1 MKPEDPSRRTFKGTS
16 SKRRDPAQKELY
28 SRILDKVFDELLT
41 ENAALEE
48 QRSSVPMLVSEL
60 LQVSASQRKL
70 LVRNSCRYRAWPLA
84 EELLARSEAGWADD
98 PAESEALAAVALEIC
113 DHLPGEGFRARLL
126 NDLKAEAWSYIGN
139 CRRILSDLRG
149 AQRAFKE
156 AESFLARGSQ
166 DPMERARIQD
176 LRASLLG
183 AQRDFDGA
191 VSLLSEAISQYRQ
204 VRDSHREGR
213 ALVNQAKLLSTRGR
227 PEEAIPILNR
237 AAGLVDEDRE
247 PRLKLALRNNL
258 LYILTDVG
266 RLEEAFQLIPEIR
279 ELARKHASRHDRLR
293 VLWTEG
299 RLRQRLGQEKL
310 AEEALSQVREGF
322 IAAGVGYDVA
332 QVSLDLA
339 SLYLEAGRTADVRR
353 LAVETMPLF
362 ASRNVQRELLMA
374 WQLFMEAAERDAAT
388 VGLLKKVAARIRRSE
403 GLAAG
408 FESTP

>member
-1 MKPEDPSRRTFKGTS
+1 
-16 SKRRDPAQKELY
+16 
-28 SRILDKVFDELLT
+28 
-41 ENAALEE
+41 
-48 QRSSVPMLVSEL
+48 
-60 LQVSASQRKL
+60 
-70 LVRNSCRYRAWPLA
+70 
-84 EELLARSEAGWADD
+84 
-98 PAESEALAAVALEIC
+98 
-113 DHLPGEGFRARLL
+113 
-126 NDLKAEAWSYIGN
+126 
-139 CRRILSDLRG
+139 
-149 AQRAFKE
+149 
-156 AESFLARGSQ
+156 
-166 DPMERARIQD
+166 
-176 LRASLLG
+176 
-183 AQRDFDGA
+183 
-191 VSLLSEAISQYRQ
+191 
-204 VRDSHREGR
+204 
-213 ALVNQAKLLSTRGR
+213 VNQAKLLSTRGR